1 MLRVFSFI
9 VLALLMLGCDKP
21 KVDDEISTKPIR
33 NETVAN
39 SAPASEDVANIDS
52 EQLDQPEPSNVLD
65 EDATSVDAELEKLRE
80 QAVAA
85 QDEDSASGRIADD
98 DKPREDTFMYFLASV
113 SLIVALLLAFLVW
126 KLLTWRARLFDGQKF
141 LMPEILDEK
150 LTKSSSDVQQFG
162 ETLKTFAAALKA
174 EFDSVK
180 ESSQGTRDVAMSFQ
194 EKITAQDSEL
204 ASYKAG
210 YGIYMHRKFIGRFF
224 RVYEKLQKVEGM
236 SESDRDNLNMLFEDA
251 FSEAHAE
258 MFTPQVGAH
267 YPDITHQIEDNPGQE
282 LTDDPE
288 LDFKIHSIE
297 RNGICSAQNKDE
309 IIVKAKVKVYRLKE
323 D

>member
-1 MLRVFSFI
+1 MLKVFSF
-9 VLALLMLGCDKP
+9 VALVLLMLGCDKSI
-21 KVDDEISTKPIR
+21 VDEDISTKPIR

-39 SAPASEDVANIDS
+39 LAPASEDAADVDS
-52 EQLDQPEPSNVLD
+52 EQVDQPEPSKASD
-65 EDATSVDAELEKLRE
+65 EDEAPVDGESDKPSE

-85 QDEDSASGRIADD
+85 QGEDGTSVLVTDHGKS
-98 DKPREDTFMYFLASV
+98 REGTFMYFLASV

-162 ETLKTFAAALKA
+162 ENLRDLAQALKA
-174 EFDSVK
+174 EFDTVK
-180 ESSQGTRDVAMSFQ
+180 ESSHGTREVAMSFQ
-194 EKITAQDSEL
+194 EKIAAQDSEL

-210 YGIYMHRKFIGRFF
+210 YGVYMHRKFIGRFF

-236 SESDRDNLNMLFEDA
+236 SDSDRENLNMLFEDA

>member
-1 MLRVFSFI
+1 MLKVFSF
-9 VLALLMLGCDKP
+9 VALVLLMLGCDKP
-21 KVDDEISTKPIR
+21 TVGEEISTKPIR

-39 SAPASEDVANIDS
+39 LAPASEDAADVDS
-52 EQLDQPEPSNVLD
+52 EQLNQPEPSKVLD
-65 EDATSVDAELEKLRE
+65 EAHVDDESDKPSE
-80 QAVAA
+80 QAVVA
-85 QDEDSASGRIADD
+85 QDEGGASVLITDQG
-98 DKPREDTFMYFLASV
+98 KSREGTFMYFLASI
-113 SLIVALLLAFLVW
+113 SLIIALLLAFLVW

-141 LMPEILDEK
+141 LMPEILQEE
-150 LTKSSSDVQQFG
+150 LTKSSSNMQQFG

-210 YGIYMHRKFIGRFF
+210 YGVYMHRKFIGRFF

-236 SESDRDNLNMLFEDA
+236 SDNDRDNLNMLFEDA

-258 MFTPQVGAH
+258 MFTPEIGAH